1 MTIVA
6 AAYFAYLA
14 GLAIARLM
22 PRPAIIACVT
32 LLCVLF
38 VGMQH
43 VMPLVYLL
51 VGYWLPALLV
61 RSPNLRFEQRLL
73 DVDHTLFGI
82 DGLARFERRA
92 PRLVLEY
99 LELSYLLCYAVVPA
113 GYAVLVAAGHDVDLF
128 WSCVLLASFI
138 CYGLLP
144 WLPTRAPRAI
154 EATRATT
161 RSSLRRLNLSVL
173 NRASVQWNTFPS
185 GHTAASLATAL
196 AVGAY
201 IPAAGIVLGL
211 VALSIAVASVA
222 GRYHYA
228 ADAIAGAAAAVLAFV
243 MVSAVRAP

>member
-1 MTIVA
+1 M
-6 AAYFAYLA
+6 L
-14 GLAIARLM
+14 L
-22 PRPAIIACVT
+22 PAILACVT

-43 VMPLVYLL
+43 IMPLVYLL

-61 RSPNLRFEQRLL
+61 RSPNLRFERRLL

-92 PRLVLEY
+92 PRLLLEY

-113 GYAVLVAAGHDVDLF
+113 GWAVLAATGHDVETIERF

-154 EATRATT
+154 EATRE
-161 RSSLRRLNLSVL
+161 
-173 NRASVQWNTFPS
+173 
-185 GHTAASLATAL
+185 
-196 AVGAY
+196 
-201 IPAAGIVLGL
+201 
-211 VALSIAVASVA
+211 
-222 GRYHYA
+222 
-228 ADAIAGAAAAVLAFV
+228 
-243 MVSAVRAP
+243 